1 MFPQVL
7 SKQII
12 TSLSSPL
19 THILNLSLS
28 SGVVSAE
35 LKIARVVPL
44 FKTCNELL
52 FSNFG
57 PIFVLPS
64 FS

>member
-7 SKQII
+7 SKKII

-52 FSNFG
+52 FSNF
-57 PIFVLPS
+57 
-64 FS
+64 

>member
-7 SKQII
+7 SKKII

-19 THILNLSLS
+19 TRILNLSLS
-28 SGVVSAE
+28 SGAVSAE

-44 FKTCNELL
+44 FKTCNELF